1 MKQILVAAG
10 LLACAFASHAATGLS
25 SLRYSTDI
33 TVNLGGT
40 VVSPDSV
47 ANDTLGGAPTLALS
61 GLPGNVAAYYYTGSV
76 HWLVF
81 DTTVSLNGGTLT
93 ATPQDVVSYNG
104 TTYTRIFTGASSGI
118 PAGAMIDAL
127 SSTNGSD
134 FLFSFDTSVTVG
146 SVAAAPEDVVRYS
159 GGTWSSYFVG
169 GAAGVPAGANLD
181 ALYRLS
187 NGHLLMSFDIAGA
200 VGGVPFGAGD
210 VLEYTAPASW
220 ELAYSPA
227 AIYPLWGA
235 ANLRGLWAQAAAPG
249 AAGTLQFSLSNYSA
263 NETDGSV
270 TITVTRTGGSSGAVT
285 VHYATANGT
294 ATAGADYTTSTG
306 TLSWLSGDAAAKTFT
321 IPILT
326 DALVEGNE
334 TVLLNLTS
342 PTGGASLG
350 TAAATLTIVDANLP
364 AATPFVTASPNPLD
378 FGSQTISVAS
388 GTQNIILTNTGSGNL
403 NVASTV
409 LGGAYSGDFAL
420 VANSCGAAVAPGATC
435 TLGLTFT
442 PAATG
447 SRAATLTIGSD
458 AVDNSLV
465 VNLAGTG
472 VTAPVVTAGS
482 TTPVPTLSEWA
493 TIVLDAVLTL
503 AIFFFPGRK
512 ETK

>member
-1 MKQILVAAG
+1 MKRILVAAG
-10 LLACAFASHAATGLS
+10 LLVCVFTSHAATGLS
-25 SLRYSTDI
+25 SLRYVADI
-33 TVNLGGT
+33 TVTLAGT
-40 VVSPDSV
+40 VVGPNSV
-47 ANDTLGGAPTLALS
+47 ANDTLSGAPTLALS
-61 GLPGNVAAYYYTGSV
+61 GLPGSVAAYYYTGSV

-104 TTYTRIFTGASSGI
+104 TTYSKIFTGASSGM
-118 PAGAMIDAL
+118 PVGVMIDAL

-134 FLFSFDTSVTVG
+134 FLFSFDTSATVG

-169 GAAGVPAGANLD
+169 TPAGVPAGVNLD
-181 ALYRLS
+181 ALYRLP
-187 NGHLLMSFDIAGA
+187 NGHLLMSFDIAGT
-200 VGGVPFGAGD
+200 VGSVTFGAGD
-210 VLEYTAPASW
+210 VLEYTAPSTW

-227 AIYPLWGA
+227 AIHPGWGA
-235 ANLRGLWAQAAAPG
+235 ANLRGLWAQAAPLVP
-249 AAGTLQFSLSNYSA
+249 GTLQFSAPTYSV
-263 NETDGSV
+263 NETGGSV

-306 TLSWLSGDAAAKTFT
+306 TLSWPSGDTAAKTFA

-334 TVLLNLTS
+334 TVLLSLTS

-350 TAAATLTIVDANLP
+350 TAAATLTIIDANLP
-364 AATPFVTASPNPLD
+364 AATPFVAANPNPLD
-378 FGSQTISVAS
+378 FGGQTISVVS
-388 GTQNIILTNTGSGNL
+388 GTQNVVVTNTGSGNL
-403 NVASTV
+403 NVASAV
-409 LGGAYSGDFAL
+409 LGGTNSGDFVI

-442 PAATG
+442 PPATG
-447 SRAATLTIGSD
+447 SRVATLTIGSD

-472 VTAPVVTAGS
+472 VTTPAATAGGAM
-482 TTPVPTLSEWA
+482 PVPTLSEWA
-493 TIVLDAVLTL
+493 LILLNLML
-503 AIFFFPGRK
+503 ACGVFAGMNRK